1 MLELFSPELLVATS
15 NDEASVQDIIRQRLA
30 RGVPPSYGNRKQKLY
45 VNNSSTLFGAEN
57 SGVKSRYAES
67 NFDGN
72 KSEPTVRRLVGT
84 DALEKSHKRY
94 DGRRKVPDEEKYAK
108 RDVLQTYL
116 RAQQNRN
123 SNAHSKIWSG
133 RRQSDT
139 QKIRKAIEADVH
151 QLTMNFDDDASD
163 HQEDSLYDS
172 GNPNNAFLN
181 RSPQSSMPSASKL
194 NKMRSKSYIALEKEV
209 EALRLKLGSR
219 RKESVD
225 SLYSSSDFKTKAA
238 DDVRRILE
246 SD

>member
-1 MLELFSPELLVATS
+1 MEKDLTT
-15 NDEASVQDIIRQRLA
+15 
-30 RGVPPSYGNRKQKLY
+30 
-45 VNNSSTLFGAEN
+45 SST
-57 SGVKSRYAES
+57 SYAVVSLETIGRS
-67 NFDGN
+67 Y
-72 KSEPTVRRLVGT
+72 
-84 DALEKSHKRY
+84 ALEKSHKRY